1 MASAFAHAAAG
12 AALWPLF
19 RTPRAP
25 RLTWALG
32 AALAVLPDVDVVGFR
47 MGIAYGDLLGH
58 RGLTHSL
65 LVALAVGGGVGW
77 LLSRGAPT
85 RDRASLA
92 AYLVVAMASHGI
104 LDAMTT
110 GGLGVALAAPLDDSR
125 YFFPWRPIAVSPIG
139 IRPFF
144 TRRGLAI
151 LANEALWVGLPSLAI
166 AWIGARL
173 RPSPPPAGARFAQG
187 D

>member
-25 RLTWALG
+25 RFGWALG

-65 LVALAVGGGVGW
+65 LVALAVGGAAGW
-77 LLSRGAPT
+77 MLSRGMPT

-110 GGLGVALAAPLDDSR
+110 GGLGVALAAPLDDTR
-125 YFFPWRPIAVSPIG
+125 YFFPWRPIEVSPISVT
-139 IRPFF
+139 RFF
-144 TRRGLAI
+144 SARGLRVLESELVVVWLPA
-151 LANEALWVGLPSLAI
+151 LALAALGWLVRR
-166 AWIGARL
+166 RL
-173 RPSPPPAGARFAQG
+173 RLEAPGS
-187 D
+187 

>member
-19 RTPRAP
+19 RTRSAP
-25 RLTWALG
+25 RFTWAIG
-32 AALAVLPDVDVVGFR
+32 AVLATLPDLDVIGFR
-47 MGIAYGDLLGH
+47 YGIAYNAPLGH

-65 LVALAVGGGVGW
+65 FVALMW
-77 LLSRGAPT
+77 GAIAAWMCARTWTEP
-85 RDRASLA
+85 RAQLQLA
-92 AYLVVAMASHGI
+92 GYLVLALASHGI

-110 GGLGVALAAPLDDSR
+110 GGLGVAFFAPVDNTR

-144 TRRGLAI
+144 TARGVAV
-151 LANEALWVGLPSLAI
+151 LANEARWVGLPCVLLAGLG
-166 AWIGARL
+166 AWARR
-173 RPSPPPAGARFAQG
+173 RPVDQRVRAV
-187 D
+187 